1 MGTNINKSNFIFEEV
16 KQMSVILIIVLIVV
30 LLQVGATTLLRG
42 VKEGAKKTIDYCK
55 EHKDDNKKK

>member
-1 MGTNINKSNFIFEEV
+1 
-16 KQMSVILIIVLIVV
+16 MSVILIIVLIVV